1 MRHIFT
7 FVLLFYFLNLQSQ
20 SSTLQFENQN
30 YIFNHLL
37 IDSSNI
43 NAALKKNGKSHLS
56 YINHV
61 VDGNTIYMLMANIDD
76 FGSGFLVEKID
87 LVNGAKV
94 WQTKFDLR
102 DDMNHHFPNHI
113 FLNIDGQLEVLSF
126 RRQDPLNPIVGWFK
140 GTFSRH
146 IINAETGKIISHD
159 FGDPALPE
167 SASLFNLYSGT
178 KIRPLDNGLY
188 QYYYL
193 GSNQATQ
200 TDGCSNTIFNG
211 TGKQLST
218 NTYDFNL
225 QLDKLLYS
233 SIYGAEITVL
243 EYYVEDSTEEFQ
255 SYISRYNTN
264 WNKFDE
270 KEIVLNTSK
279 PNSAYLVQDVNGEFV
294 IETYI
299 ESDMGKRAYKIFY
312 FDHNLNLLDD
322 IVLNKSYQYTYV
334 STVLKN
340 NKGRLAI
347 RTIPVIKDGEAS
359 CLAQIFLSKGS
370 QDILLKEFY
379 VVGKNYWVPQFVNEL
394 DNGQI
399 MVLGFHGEI
408 GDNSGNGKL
417 GTTESIVMKM
427 DAATLGITAT
437 RDLIENDQIKI
448 FPNPASS
455 TLHLETNSL
464 FDRAYIYSLS
474 GSLLA
479 SYYDVQSMDISKL
492 PSGMFILA
500 VFDKSKNLERRVK
513 FVKY

>member
-1 MRHIFT
+1 MKFAIT
-7 FVLLFYFLNLQSQ
+7 FFLLFSYLAISAQ
-20 SSTLQFENQN
+20 SSSLQFENQN

-37 IDSSNI
+37 IDSSTI
-43 NAALKKNGKSHLS
+43 NTSLKKNGKSHLS

-61 VDGNTIYMLMANIDD
+61 VDGNMIFMLMANIDD

-87 LVNGAKV
+87 LDKGAKV

-102 DDMNHHFPNHI
+102 DDVNHHFPNHI
-113 FLNIDGQLEVLSF
+113 FINKAGHIEVLSY
-126 RRQDPLNPIVGWFK
+126 RRKDPINPVIGWFK

-146 IINAETGKIISHD
+146 IINTETGGIVSHD

-167 SASLFNLYSGT
+167 SASLLNLYSGT
-178 KIRPLDNGLY
+178 KIRPLDNGMY

-200 TDGCSNTIFNG
+200 TDGCSNTIFDG

-270 KEIVLNTSK
+270 KEIVLNTTK

-312 FDHNLNLLDD
+312 FDHSLNLKDE
-322 IVLNKSYQYTYV
+322 IVLNKSFQYTYV
-334 STVLKN
+334 STVLNN
-340 NKGRLAI
+340 NKGRLAV
-347 RTIPVIKDGEAS
+347 RSLPVIKDGIAS
-359 CLAQIFLSKGS
+359 CLTQIYLSKGS
-370 QDILLKEFY
+370 QDVLLKEFF
-379 VVGKNYWVPQFVNEL
+379 VVGKNYWVPQFITEL
-394 DNGQI
+394 ENGQI
-399 MVLGFHGEI
+399 LVLGFHAEI
-408 GDNSGNGKL
+408 ADNSGNGKL
-417 GTTESIVMKM
+417 GTAESIVMKL

-437 RDLIENDQIKI
+437 NDLTEKDQIKI

-455 TLHLETNSL
+455 TLYLDTKSF
-464 FDRAYIYSLS
+464 FDHAYIYSLS
-474 GSLLA
+474 GNLMA
-479 SYYDVQSMDISKL
+479 TYYNVQNLDISKL
-492 PSGMFILA
+492 PQGMYILA
-500 VFDKSKNLERRVK
+500 AFDPKSKIEKRVK
-513 FVKY
+513 FIKY